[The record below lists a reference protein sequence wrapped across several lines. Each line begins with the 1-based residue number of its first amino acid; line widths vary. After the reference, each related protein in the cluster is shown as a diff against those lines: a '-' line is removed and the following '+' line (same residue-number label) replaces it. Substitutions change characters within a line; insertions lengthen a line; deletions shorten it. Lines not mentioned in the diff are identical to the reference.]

1 MSTFHGND
9 GTRTGSQRAST
20 RRPGKEFRALAWLA
34 RHPLFALVPALLTA
48 GITAWS
54 LRGTLATT
62 AGALGAVVIWWRA
75 HPASF
80 DRWAAPRLR
89 ASWRRWTRYR
99 GRRWAAL
106 LSDCGLTR
114 EDRRTNTDLIP
125 RLLAVR
131 SAAPFV
137 DTLCVR
143 LVRGQDVRAWIE
155 QAPILADA
163 LGAHRVAITRRRP
176 GVLAVII
183 EHTMPFTHPL
193 DAPAIPEHA
202 ADVNPDALDI
212 GDLEDGAP
220 FPLALRGK
228 HLLVAGASGSGK
240 GSLLWGPLRALAP
253 WIRQGLVRVWCVDL
267 KGGTETDRGA
277 PLFHRWATTGDQA
290 VALLTE
296 FRDSMIRRQ
305 ARMRRH
311 KIRQNVITREA
322 PWELLV
328 IDEMAMLT
336 AYGERNDV
344 RAAHRLLAECLT
356 QGRAADHTVAGYVQ
370 EPTKDVVEVRELFT
384 LRLCLAVT
392 AASHV
397 DMVLGDGAR
406 ERGALADEIPTDPD
420 HAGIGFLIDPRTRQP
435 IRFRAGMTTDD
446 DIDELVTRATPT
458 RGSAPDGRVVPF
470 PSTDDE
476 TDGTG
481 EEAAS

>member
-1 MSTFHGND
+1 MSTHYRNHGMHA
-9 GTRTGSQRAST
+9 GSQRMTT
-20 RRPGKEFRALAWLA
+20 RRAGGEFRALAWLV
-34 RHPLFALVPALLTA
+34 RHPLFALLPALLGVGMA
-48 GITAWS
+48 AWS
-54 LRGTLATT
+54 LRGTLVAT
-62 AGALGAVVIWWRA
+62 AAVLAAVVVWWRA

-89 ASWRRWTRYR
+89 AARRRWTRYR
-99 GRRWAAL
+99 GRQWAAL
-106 LSDCGLTR
+106 LADCGLTR
-114 EDRRTNTDLIP
+114 EDRRTDTDLIP
-125 RLLAVR
+125 RLLRVR

-137 DTLCVR
+137 DTLYVR
-143 LVRGQDVRAWIE
+143 LVRGQDVRQWIE

-176 GVLAVII
+176 GVLAVVV
-183 EHTMPFTHPL
+183 EHSMPFTHPL
-193 DAPAIPEHA
+193 DAPAIPERVE
-202 ADVNPDALDI
+202 DVDPGALDI
-212 GDLEDGAP
+212 GDTETGAP
-220 FPLALRGK
+220 FLLPLRGK

-253 WIRQGLVRVWCVDL
+253 LILAGLVRVWCIDL

-277 PLFHRWATTGDQA
+277 PLFHRWATSGDQA

-296 FRDSMIRRQ
+296 FRDSMLRRQ
-305 ARMRRH
+305 ARMRRDG
-311 KIRQNVITREA
+311 IRQNAITRET

-336 AYGERNDV
+336 AYGDRNDV

-420 HAGIGFLIDPRTRQP
+420 HAGIGFVIDPRTRQP
-435 IRFRAGMTTDD
+435 IRFRAGMTTDA
-446 DIDELVTRATPT
+446 DIDELVTRATPA
-458 RGSAPDGRVVPF
+458 SPPDGAVLPF
-470 PSTDDE
+470 PTTDD
-476 TDGTG
+476 TDPD